1 MKFRALVDSGAE
13 VSLIHSRIFASLK
26 DKPKVF
32 KKKAHLQSVSGQALN
47 IEGCANITIKIGKTE
62 VTQLFYIVKDMNR
75 NVILGKDWLTQNGV
89 RLYFDLGCLR
99 IGKCYVSL
107 EEDIKI
113 ASIIRCAKDAVLKP
127 QTVNVC
133 PVKLKNNPSF
143 GATNLVEISALESGY
158 VSSEPGLMVIS
169 TVAKFNKKR
178 QFPLMIVNN
187 TNKTIRL
194 KKNGIVAS
202 ANKIE
207 KVNLVSD
214 KLQRCDEKVDK
225 FDMSEIKFLKHL
237 DETLLLKLGRIKIFL
252 QRLIKTWVVLIRLK

>member
-62 VTQLFYIVKDMNR
+62 VTQLFYIVKDMNK

-113 ASIIRCAKDAVLKP
+113 ASIVRCAKDAVLKP

-133 PVKLKNNPSF
+133 PVN
-143 GATNLVEISALESGY
+143 
-158 VSSEPGLMVIS
+158 
-169 TVAKFNKKR
+169 
-178 QFPLMIVNN
+178 
-187 TNKTIRL
+187 
-194 KKNGIVAS
+194 
-202 ANKIE
+202 
-207 KVNLVSD
+207 
-214 KLQRCDEKVDK
+214 
-225 FDMSEIKFLKHL
+225 
-237 DETLLLKLGRIKIFL
+237 
-252 QRLIKTWVVLIRLK
+252 